1 MITGD
6 LFTEEAE
13 GSVTI
18 GGRWNH
24 SFLDRDEGNG
34 GKSADLLNRRQLKKY
49 IIENKFYNVDF
60 DNSTL

>member
-34 GKSADLLNRRQLKKY
+34 GKSADLFNRRRLKKY

-60 DNSTL
+60 NNSTL